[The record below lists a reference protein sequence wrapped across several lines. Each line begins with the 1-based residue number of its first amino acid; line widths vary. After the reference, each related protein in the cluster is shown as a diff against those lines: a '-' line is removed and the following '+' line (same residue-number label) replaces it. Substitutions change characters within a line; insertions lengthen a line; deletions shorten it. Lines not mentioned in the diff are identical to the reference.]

1 MLIALFFHFWMV
13 LATVLIVGANAQTTV
28 AVLGML
34 VVSFLILSLICYHI
48 YINVLNNS
56 NFNNFI
62 GRKKQNDYLPKK
74 SNKRTISINTK
85 RSKNKRR

>member
-13 LATVLIVGANAQTTV
+13 LATVLIVSADASTTV

-34 VVSFLILSLICYHI
+34 LISFLILSLISYHI
-48 YINVLNNS
+48 YINILNNS
-56 NFNNFI
+56 NFNNN
-62 GRKKQNDYLPKK
+62 GRIKKNDYVFKK
-74 SNKRTISINTK
+74 SNKRTISTDIK